1 MPQLVQMYY
10 CYTKQNNGIL
20 LVINQFNMRQFL
32 TLLLVLISTMAQAQ
46 EKITTLNFLQAGAV
60 PKTITERGKNINTSG
75 LTFNLSHFN
84 EKKFFRM
91 DATWLARYLLNGTK
105 DSTNFNDSA
114 KVAGLDLPIFTATYG
129 RNIIKGDKFSLGL
142 GINLDSRTF
151 YSSPSNKAKKIVD
164 AFNAGFVIGTK
175 IQFNNWLT
183 YTGFWGYDVMFTDAN
198 KTVGANGSQYY
209 MQNNL
214 SFLIKGKFGIN
225 IQPDFTFKKF
235 NIDVVKGAQIF
246 NKNIKVGLAYAIP

>member
-1 MPQLVQMYY
+1 MYY
-10 CYTKQNNGIL
+10 CTSNQKDRILLKLNQNN
-20 LVINQFNMRQFL
+20 MR
-32 TLLLVLISTMAQAQ
+32 LLLTIVLSSVIHSGWAQ

-75 LTFNLSHFN
+75 LTFNLSNFN

-91 DATWLARYLLNGTK
+91 DATWLARYLMNGTK
-105 DSTNFNDSA
+105 DTANFNDSL

-129 RNIIKGDKFSLGL
+129 RNLIKGDKFSM
-142 GINLDSRTF
+142 GIGVNLDSRTF
-151 YSSPSNKAKKIVD
+151 YSSPANRAKKIID

-175 IQFNNWLT
+175 IQFKSWLT
-183 YTGFWGYDVMFTDAN
+183 YTGFWGYDIMFTDAN

-209 MQNNL
+209 LQNNL
-214 SFLIKGKFGIN
+214 SFLLKGKFGIN

-235 NIDVVKGAQIF
+235 DIDAVKGAQIF